1 MPGLPA
7 GKTVIINEK
16 EFSFSV
22 ASTGIELM
30 RGLSGVT
37 DLTPHRGMLFD
48 FGCDFKAIMHP
59 RGLKLDIEVAFI
71 TSEGKIIEIGSL
83 LQDMYPNFLL
93 YAPVPVRY
101 VLEVPVGFFEQNNLK
116 IGDKINL

>member
-1 MPGLPA
+1 MPGLPD

-22 ASTGIELM
+22 ASTGLELM

-37 DLTPHRGMLFD
+37 DLTPHHGMLFD

-71 TSEGKIIEIGSL
+71 TSEGEIVEIGSL

-116 IGDKINL
+116 VGDKINL

>member
-1 MPGLPA
+1 MPGLPTGRTVVLN
-7 GKTVIINEK
+7 GKGFN
-16 EFSFSV
+16 FSV

-37 DLTPHRGMLFD
+37 DLGPYHGMLFD

-59 RGLKLDIEVAFI
+59 RGLKIDIEVAFI
-71 TSEGKIIEIGSL
+71 TSEGEIVEIGSL

-101 VLEVPVGFFEQNNLK
+101 VLEVPVGFFEQNSLK
-116 IGDKINL
+116 VGDKINL